1 MVQRLRTNYPSFDD
15 ALDEYLGPIRQ
26 LTIRKLLT
34 LFFMLEFQRQ
44 HHGPLWV
51 RYQATVP
58 EGAEQT
64 WEGFIFS
71 LKGVD
76 IARLMF
82 VSTRTALDY
91 LLAVQKLS
99 QVF

>member
-1 MVQRLRTNYPSFDD
+1 MVQRIRTNYPSFDD

-34 LFFMLEFQRQ
+34 LFFLLGFQRQ

-51 RYQATVP
+51 RYQAAVP
-58 EGAEQT
+58 EGGEQT
-64 WEGFIFS
+64 WEGFLFS
-71 LKGVD
+71 LKGRD
-76 IARLMF
+76 IARVMG
-82 VSTRTALDY
+82 VSARSGHDY